1 LQRCTCSQPFLLHP
15 LNHACTC
22 TLITQHSGIDAIIQM
37 EARIRTVVQSTQQD
51 VTLLKVARNALIP
64 IVRLPSEL
72 LVRLAQQL
80 LELTNIEDVPQVLI
94 AFTSV
99 CSRIRAELVDA
110 SVLWSRF
117 GFHGESHRR
126 KAVRDLFLARAG
138 SYPLAI
144 SVGDAWG
151 EPSNLRKVAKHLPRT
166 KSLSAYLRTSI
177 QAVEF
182 VSVLQVTNMP
192 LLETLELIGWTHT
205 AIGPIGTDILPPTSC
220 ANLDTLHL
228 DAVHIATFPLLPSLR
243 VLHLRSTNTPVQQVK
258 NLILRTPGLVS
269 VTLRF
274 AMRCDP
280 SGEDAVYNSEPE
292 PSLARHITDS
302 FNTLI
307 VQDALVHA
315 SDIVGILPIP
325 SRVFDVEIVADD
337 TAAPVIWSSSIGHLG
352 VIVSRMKQFSLSTK
366 KSDRPFPFGGEVT
379 WERVPEGYRYQ
390 IRYDRGGLRFSTPCR
405 IELPDP
411 TLSEMTTL
419 RVSISRW
426 YGMPTQHDTIVDN
439 LLLPWLS
446 GVENVII
453 EVMYNEALIKSD
465 QPRMQIL
472 EDWILARHR
481 AGRPLVSVE
490 FASCPYEMMNFFVRI
505 KAQQAAV
512 SVTWCDED
520 ESVSSLDAISE
531 CGCGGT
537 DSDIPSSSGEEG
549 YDDES
554 SAEQVSDGE
563 RVTDERQGRDGE
575 QDALSVEDSDAP
587 SPISYA
593 SSSSESS
600 SNSF

>member
-1 LQRCTCSQPFLLHP
+1 
-15 LNHACTC
+15 
-22 TLITQHSGIDAIIQM
+22 
-37 EARIRTVVQSTQQD
+37 
-51 VTLLKVARNALIP
+51 
-64 IVRLPSEL
+64 VR
-72 LVRLAQQL
+72 
-80 LELTNIEDVPQVLI
+80 
-94 AFTSV
+94 
-99 CSRIRAELVDA
+99 
-110 SVLWSRF
+110 
-117 GFHGESHRR
+117 
-126 KAVRDLFLARAG
+126 
-138 SYPLAI
+138 Y
-144 SVGDAWG
+144 
-151 EPSNLRKVAKHLPRT
+151 LPRT
-166 KSLSAYLRTSI
+166 KSLSAYLRTST

-192 LLETLELIGWTHT
+192 LLETLELIGWAHT
-205 AIGPIGTDILPPTSC
+205 AIVPIGTDILPPTSC
-220 ANLDTLHL
+220 ANLGTLHL
-228 DAVHIATFPLLPSLR
+228 DAVHIATFPPLPSLR

-302 FNTLI
+302 FNILI

-315 SDIVGILPIP
+315 SDIVGILPTP

-379 WERVPEGYRYQ
+379 WERVPEGYHYQ

-405 IELPDP
+405 IEHPDP

-419 RVSISRW
+419 RVSISRR
-426 YGMPTQHDTIVDN
+426 YGMPTQHDAIVDN
-439 LLLPWLS
+439 LMLPWLS

-453 EVMYNEALIKSD
+453 EVMHNETLIKSD
-465 QPRMQIL
+465 QPRLQIL

-481 AGRPLVSVE
+481 AEQPLVSVE

-520 ESVSSLDAISE
+520 ESVSSMDPISISE
-531 CGCGGT
+531 CGCGGDT
-537 DSDIPSSSGEEG
+537 DSDISSSSGEEV
-549 YDDES
+549 YDSES
-554 SAEQVSDGE
+554 SVEEMLDGE
-563 RVTDERQGRDGE
+563 WVMDERQGWDGE

-587 SPISYA
+587 SSVSYA
-593 SSSSESS
+593 WSSSESS

>member
-1 LQRCTCSQPFLLHP
+1 
-15 LNHACTC
+15 
-22 TLITQHSGIDAIIQM
+22 M

-51 VTLLKVARNALIP
+51 VTSLKVARNTLTP

-80 LELTNIEDVPQVLI
+80 LELTNIEDVPKVLI
-94 AFTSV
+94 VFTSV

-110 SVLWSRF
+110 PVLWSRF
-117 GFHGESHRR
+117 GFYGESHRK
-126 KAVRDLFLARAG
+126 KAVCDLFLARAG

-144 SVGDAWG
+144 SVEDQYDKQ
-151 EPSNLRKVAKHLPRT
+151 SNIRKVVKYLPRT
-166 KSLSAYLRTSI
+166 RSLSAYLRTST
-177 QAVEF
+177 QALEF
-182 VSVLQVTNMP
+182 VHGLQITDMP
-192 LLETLELIGWTHT
+192 LLETLELIGWPHT
-205 AIGPIGTDILPPTSC
+205 TIVLMGTDILPPTSC
-220 ANLDTLHL
+220 ANLGTLHL
-228 DAVHIATFPLLPSLR
+228 DTVHIASFPLLPSLR

-258 NLILRTPGLVS
+258 KLILRTPGLVS

-280 SGEDAVYNSEPE
+280 SGEDAGYNSEPE
-292 PSLARHITDS
+292 PSLARQITDS

-315 SDIVGILPIP
+315 SDIVGILHIP

-352 VIVSRMKQFSLSTK
+352 VIVSRMKQFCLYAKESE
-366 KSDRPFPFGGEVT
+366 RPFPFGGEVT
-379 WERVPEGYRYQ
+379 WERVPEGYQYQ
-390 IRYDRGGLRFSTPCR
+390 IRCDRGGLRFSIPCR
-405 IELPDP
+405 IEHPDP

-419 RVSISRW
+419 RVSIGRW
-426 YGMPTQHDTIVDN
+426 YGMPTQYDAIVDN

-481 AGRPLVSVE
+481 AGQPLVSVE

-512 SVTWCDED
+512 SATWCDE
-520 ESVSSLDAISE
+520 ENSVSSLDAISE
-531 CGCGGT
+531 CGCGNT
-537 DSDIPSSSGEEG
+537 DSDMPSSSGEEG

-554 SAEQVSDGE
+554 SAEEVLDGE
-563 RVTDERQGRDGE
+563 WVTDERQGWDGE
-575 QDALSVEDSDAP
+575 QDTLSVEDSDAP
-587 SPISYA
+587 SSISYA